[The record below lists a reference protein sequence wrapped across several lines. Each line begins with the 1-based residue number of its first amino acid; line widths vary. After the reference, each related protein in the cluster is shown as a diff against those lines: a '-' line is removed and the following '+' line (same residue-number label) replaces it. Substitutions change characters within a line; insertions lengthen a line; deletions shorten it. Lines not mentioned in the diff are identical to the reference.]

1 MEISSPSTLKI
12 CRSTGPK
19 FSASSENPQRSEPR
33 AAGERHMRT
42 YHPRLTQPL
51 RNPFVGATMFGI
63 QLAETTSWVSWA
75 LADWEGA
82 SSTSPDSRY
91 HYARKIPLFGPN
103 RGKQNGMSYSLSRQ
117 SSSANNHREEPQQ
130 DKDSNEKQGDNKRV
144 GTGGGEGGLRS
155 PHSGKTF
162 TAAPVHLQDYSW
174 AAPRSRGSQ
183 PITRTNGI

>member
-1 MEISSPSTLKI
+1 
-12 CRSTGPK
+12 
-19 FSASSENPQRSEPR
+19 
-33 AAGERHMRT
+33 MRT
-42 YHPRLTQPL
+42 YHLRLPQPL
-51 RNPFVGATMFGI
+51 RTPFVGATMIGI
-63 QLAETTSWVSWA
+63 QLAEATSLVSGA
-75 LADWEGA
+75 LADWEDA

-103 RGKQNGMSYSLSRQ
+103 RGKPNGMSYSLSRQ

-130 DKDSNEKQGDNKRV
+130 DKDSNETQGDNKRV